1 MADFFEE
8 TFDAAEALESVDPDK
23 TKTLSNLV
31 RQLDD
36 VNANIQHAEDE
47 LKKLKAE
54 RNRLATDS
62 IPNLLDDMEGT
73 VGIEVKASNGDI
85 LSLSINTFVSAS
97 IPPDRKQEAYDW
109 LRENNLDSI
118 IKNEVILG
126 FGAREDKKAQKV
138 LLDLENQGYHPES
151 KTHIHAMTLK
161 GFVRERV
168 ENGLPIDLDL
178 FGAYVGQTAVIKR
191 KTK

>member
-36 VNANIQHAEDE
+36 VNANIQYAEDE

-54 RNRLATDS
+54 RNRLVTDS

>member
-23 TKTLSNLV
+23 TKALSNLV

-36 VNANIQHAEDE
+36 VNANIQYAEDE

-73 VGIEVKASNGDI
+73 VGIKVKASNGD
-85 LSLSINTFVSAS
+85 LLELSINTFVSAS
-97 IPPDRKQEAYDW
+97 IPVDRKQEAYDW
-109 LRENNLDSI
+109 LRDNNLDSI
-118 IKNEVILG
+118 IKNEVTLG
-126 FGAREDKKAQKV
+126 FGRNEDHKAQQV
-138 LLDLENQGYHPES
+138 MVDLENQGYHPES

-168 ENGLPIDLDL
+168 EAGLPIDLDL